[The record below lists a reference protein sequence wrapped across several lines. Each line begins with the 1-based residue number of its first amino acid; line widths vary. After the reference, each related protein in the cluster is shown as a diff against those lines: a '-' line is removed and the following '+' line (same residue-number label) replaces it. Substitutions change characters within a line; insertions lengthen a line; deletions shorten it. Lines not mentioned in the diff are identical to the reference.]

1 MEPCAVLHITS
12 LHGGG
17 VDRHVRDIARG
28 LQRAQLVWHA
38 GDAAEVLEV
47 AGVPRYL
54 ALDPAAVE
62 RGADRLADFLRH
74 ARVGLVHAHS
84 LARAARRR
92 SALAAERLGVR
103 TLATLHDVLFLRR
116 EGFEPGAPPEPDPAW
131 LAETS
136 AFLRAAAAVV
146 APSEY
151 IAGLARAHVPG
162 LEVTVI
168 PNGTAPS
175 APASPGAGARA
186 EFAARGTKRV
196 AAVIGAI
203 GPHKGSAVLDELDA
217 LLAGTDIAIVVIG
230 YLDTQVEP
238 GWRGEHLF
246 VHGAYREAD
255 VGALLAAYGARLAL
269 FPNRVPESFSYA
281 LSEAWEAGLPALVPG
296 VGALAERVLEHGGGW
311 VFPVDAG
318 AREIAAALDAHL
330 RGGGARVES
339 GQHRVPRIEDMTRS
353 LDALYARFGLD
364 AAAPVDA
371 RAPGI
376 QELLARNLDGT
387 VFREELARLADEL
400 AQVRAGLETERGQA
414 RRFETEAR
422 AWIAKLEGDIAKLQA
437 ELAVEV
443 EARRKFA
450 GENAELRV
458 NKEAL
463 DRLPG
468 LLRRLLLRRARDAR
482 G

>member
-28 LQRAQLVWHA
+28 LARPQLVWHA

-47 AGVPRYL
+47 PGQPRYL
-54 ALDPAAVE
+54 ALDPAAVD
-62 RGADRLADFLRH
+62 RDGGRLAQFLRH

-84 LARAARRR
+84 MASAVRRR
-92 SALAAERLGVR
+92 SSETAARLGVR

-116 EGFEPGAPPEPDPAW
+116 EGFEPEAPEEPDPAW
-131 LAETS
+131 LAETA
-136 AFLRAAAAVV
+136 AFLRDAAAVV

-162 LEVTVI
+162 LDVTVI
-168 PNGTAPS
+168 PNGTAP
-175 APASPGAGARA
+175 ARA
-186 EFAARGTKRV
+186 QRRVEARPDFAARGFTHV

-203 GPHKGSAVLDELDA
+203 GPHKGSALLDELDT

-238 GWRGEHLF
+238 GWRGAHLF
-246 VHGAYREAD
+246 VHGAYRESE
-255 VGALLAAYGARLAL
+255 VGALLAAYGARVAL

-281 LSEAWEAGLPALVPG
+281 LSEAWDAGLAALVPDA
-296 VGALAERVLEHGGGW
+296 GALAERVRAHGGGW
-311 VFPVDAG
+311 VLPAGAG
-318 AREIAAALDAHL
+318 ARDIAAALAAHL
-330 RGGGARVES
+330 RESAGRVES
-339 GQHRVPRIEDMTRS
+339 GHHHVPRIEDMTRS

-371 RAPGI
+371 QAPGV

-400 AQVRAGLETERGQA
+400 AQVRAGLQAERGQA
-414 RRFETEAR
+414 QRFETEAR
-422 AWIAKLEGDIAKLQA
+422 AWIAKLEGDVGRLQA
-437 ELAVEV
+437 ELEAEV
-443 EARRKFA
+443 LARRKYA
-450 GENAELRV
+450 EENAELRV
-458 NKEAL
+458 IKEAFE
-463 DRLPG
+463 RLPS
-468 LLRRLLLRRARDAR
+468 LARRLLLKKKVRDAR

>member
-17 VDRHVRDIARG
+17 VDRHVRDLARG
-28 LQRAQLVWHA
+28 LARPQLVWHA
-38 GDAAEVLEV
+38 GEAAEVLEV
-47 AGVPRYL
+47 PGEPRYL
-54 ALDPAAVE
+54 ALDPDAVDRDGE
-62 RGADRLADFLRH
+62 RLARFLRH

-84 LARAARRR
+84 MARAVRRR
-92 SALAAERLGVR
+92 SAETARGLGVR
-103 TLATLHDVLFLRR
+103 TVATLHDVLFLRR
-116 EGFEPGAPPEPDPAW
+116 EGFEPGVPEAPDPAW

-136 AFLRAAAAVV
+136 AFLRDAAAVV

-151 IAGLARAHVPG
+151 IAGLAREHVPG
-162 LEVTVI
+162 LEVAVI

-175 APASPGAGARA
+175 HAARGVA
-186 EFAARGTKRV
+186 ARPEFAARGCGRV

-203 GPHKGSAVLDELDA
+203 GPHKGSAVLDEIEP
-217 LLAGTDIAIVVIG
+217 LLRATDIAIVVIG

-238 GWRGEHLF
+238 GWRGERLF
-246 VHGAYREAD
+246 VHGAYRESD

-281 LSEAWEAGLPALVPG
+281 LSEAWDAGVPALVPDA
-296 VGALAERVLEHGGGW
+296 GALAERVRAHGGGW
-311 VFPVDAG
+311 VLPAGAG
-318 AREIAAALDAHL
+318 AREIAAALDRHL
-330 RGGGARVES
+330 HADGARVES
-339 GQHRVPRIEDMTRS
+339 GHHRVPRIEDMTRS

-371 RAPGI
+371 RAPGV

-400 AQVRAGLETERGQA
+400 AQVRAGLEAERGQA

-422 AWIAKLEGDIAKLQA
+422 AWIAKLEGDIARLQG
-437 ELAVEV
+437 ELASEV
-443 EARRKFA
+443 GERRKFA
-450 GENAELRV
+450 EENAELRV

-463 DRLPG
+463 DRLPSP
-468 LLRRLLLRRARDAR
+468 LRRLLLKRIRDAR